1 MHWIDLS
8 IVVVYFAAML
18 FIGFWFHRKNN
29 NTEDYFVG
37 SREMTKWHLGLSV
50 VATHHR
56 GGVL

>member
-29 NTEDYFVG
+29 STEDYFVG
-37 SREMTKWHLGLSV
+37 SRKMTK
-50 VATHHR
+50 
-56 GGVL
+56 